1 MMNKLTLK
9 RAPTTKSTDAK
20 PEAASGP
27 KRPRVAPQAYKDLGK
42 VMAWLR
48 QNGYSVRWFRPMS
61 KQMYNQI
68 KAALPEGYLSARR
81 LYDALGWHCRSV
93 NYLTKLK
100 AGDSRWNVQ
109 GKREGKVTSDEAEF
123 AIKQLY
129 EHHGAAMRSRRKNK
143 GKIIV
148 NTRAGKGKPPRGDK

>member
-9 RAPTTKSTDAK
+9 RTPSASSTVKS
-20 PEAASGP
+20 SGGP
-27 KRPRVAPQAYKDLGK
+27 QRPREIPQAYKDLGR

-48 QNGYSVRWFRPMS
+48 QNGYKVRWFRPFS

-68 KAALPEGYLSARR
+68 KAALPEGYISSRR
-81 LYDALGWHCRSV
+81 LYDAIGRHCRSV

-100 AGDSRWNVQ
+100 AGDSRWNVW
-109 GKREGKVTSDEAEF
+109 GKREGKVTVAEAEH
-123 AIKQLY
+123 AQKQLY
-129 EHHGAAMRSRRKNK
+129 EHHGKAMRSRRQNK

-148 NTRAGKGKPPRGDK
+148 NPKAGKGKPRGK